1 MIKLDEQAIE
11 NIAIGAALLGTG
23 GGGDPHLGKLMAV
36 QAVKKYGPVTMLD
49 PQELDDDA
57 LVVPSAM
64 MGIPSVLVEK
74 IPNGG
79 EYKRCFDALSKFM
92 GKKVV
97 ATMPIEAGGI
107 NSMIPLAVAAQMG
120 LPIVDGDGMG
130 RAFPELQMV
139 TYHLDGITA
148 SPMAITDEKGNL
160 EVLEAAD
167 NNWAE
172 TLARVATM
180 TMGGSVIIN
189 IYPMTGK
196 EVKKS
201 AIPNIMSFS
210 EKIGRLIRKSM
221 ETGCNPLEDLLE
233 LTNGYKLFKGKI
245 TDVLREARDGF
256 NFGKAVLQGVE
267 EDKGSEFELEFQN
280 ENLIGRKDGEVV
292 ASVPDLI
299 CCVDLETSIP
309 ITTESLKYGRRML
322 VLGIPCDE
330 RWRTPKGIETVGPRY
345 FKYDIDYVPIEE
357 RMKGVVTK

>member
-1 MIKLDEQAIE
+1 MIKLDEKAIE

-23 GGGDPHLGKLMAV
+23 GGGDPHLGKLMAL

-49 PQELDDDA
+49 PTELDDDM
-57 LVVPSAM
+57 LIVPSAM
-64 MGIPSVLVEK
+64 MGAPSVLVEK
-74 IPNGG
+74 IPNGS
-79 EYKRCFDALSKFM
+79 EFKRCFDALSRYL
-92 GKKVV
+92 GKKVA

-148 SPMAITDEKGNL
+148 SPMVITDEKGNM
-160 EVLEAAD
+160 EVLETI
-167 NNWAE
+167 NNKWAE
-172 TLARVATM
+172 DLARVATI

-196 EVKKS
+196 QVKES
-201 AIPNIMSFS
+201 AIPNIMTFS
-210 EKIGRLIRKSM
+210 EKIGRIIKQAM
-221 ETGCNPLEDLLE
+221 ETGCNPLDELLV

-245 TDVLREARDGF
+245 TDVLRETRGGF
-256 NFGKAVLQGVE
+256 NFGKAIMQGIE

-280 ENLIGRKDGEVV
+280 ENLIGRKDSEVS

-299 CCVDLETSIP
+299 CCVDLESSIP
-309 ITTESLKYGRRML
+309 ITTEALKYGRRVV
-322 VLGIPCDE
+322 VLGIPCADK
-330 RWRTPKGIETVGPRY
+330 WRTPKGIDTVGPRY
-345 FKYDIDYVPIEE
+345 FKYDIDYVPIEQ